1 MAKKG
6 YLLEMFLLLVDK
18 EEGAALLNLVIADTM
33 NVSVSA
39 MTLLTEILNKC
50 EKFNVYLESG
60 AGIKVLLTD
69 KETVCALQSLY
80 YIISSS
86 YSLVPRPFL
95 KWVEYNFSHK

>member
-18 EEGAALLNLVIADTM
+18 EEEAALLNLVIADTM

-50 EKFNVYLESG
+50 ETFN
-60 AGIKVLLTD
+60 LL
-69 KETVCALQSLY
+69 
-80 YIISSS
+80 
-86 YSLVPRPFL
+86 
-95 KWVEYNFSHK
+95 SHLD

>member
-1 MAKKG
+1 MTKKG

-50 EKFNVYLESG
+50 ETFN
-60 AGIKVLLTD
+60 LL
-69 KETVCALQSLY
+69 
-80 YIISSS
+80 
-86 YSLVPRPFL
+86 
-95 KWVEYNFSHK
+95 SHLD